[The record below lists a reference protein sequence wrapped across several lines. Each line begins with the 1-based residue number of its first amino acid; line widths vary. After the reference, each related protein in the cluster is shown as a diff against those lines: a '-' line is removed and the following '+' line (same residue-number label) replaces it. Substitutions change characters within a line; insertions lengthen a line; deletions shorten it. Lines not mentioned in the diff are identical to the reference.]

1 MPRSSTSLNRDL
13 PRIVIFCIYPGKE
26 PLPQLIEMTI
36 KACLFLFRLKKSVFY
51 SSNLDLSA
59 LYSNDTT
66 YINHMKAID
75 LEFTIRMSINKRAI
89 PLMIPLRHFE
99 CEIVPSK
106 AVDHASRLTHQA
118 FH

>member
-1 MPRSSTSLNRDL
+1 MKRATTSAHRNDYKSMPFFV
-13 PRIVIFCIYPGKE
+13 PI
-26 PLPQLIEMTI
+26 
-36 KACLFLFRLKKSVFY
+36 KKSVFY

-59 LYSNDTT
+59 LYPNDII

-75 LEFTIRMSINKRAI
+75 FEFTIRMSINKRAI
-89 PLMIPLRHFE
+89 PFMIPLRHFE